1 MARNKSSVAGL
12 TIKDITRMTET
23 KFQSYSQSDQRKIV
37 SRLVSAANKRIR
49 SFERK
54 GIESP
59 AIMGVN
65 ETGGKFSIKGKDE
78 LGLLKELT
86 RVRGFLRN
94 PSSTIKGWQ
103 KVEKKTLEGLKQRGI
118 EVDKEHISDITYALG
133 QLSKE
138 RNLTR
143 AERYKILEKMSVL
156 LENNTD
162 MSTSEL
168 LSNVHSELDTIYRET
183 QDYYD
188 EASISD
194 FFTVR

>member
-1 MARNKSSVAGL
+1 MARTKSSVSGL

-23 KFQSYSQSDQRKIV
+23 KFQGYSASDQRKIV

-78 LGLLKELT
+78 SGLLKELT

-94 PSSTIKGWQ
+94 PSSTIKGWN
-103 KVEKKTLEGLKQRGI
+103 KVQNKTFEGLKQRGI
-118 EVDKEHISDITYALG
+118 DVQKEDIADITYALA
-133 QLSKE
+133 QISRE

-143 AERYKILEKMSVL
+143 AERYNILNKMSVL
-156 LENNTD
+156 LKNNAD

-168 LSNVHSELDTIYRET
+168 LSTVRGELDTIYKET
-183 QDYYD
+183 QDYYN

-194 FFTVR
+194 FFTVK

>member
-1 MARNKSSVAGL
+1 MSRAKTSVIGL

-49 SFERK
+49 SFEK
-54 GIESP
+54 GGIESP
-59 AIMGVN
+59 AIMGVA

-94 PSSTIKGWQ
+94 PTSTIKGWG
-103 KVEKKTLEGLKQRGI
+103 KVEKKTIEGLKQRGI
-118 EVDKEHISDITYALG
+118 EVQKEDIADITYALA
-133 QLSKE
+133 QLSRE
-138 RNLTR
+138 REMTR
-143 AERYKILEKMSVL
+143 AERYKVLEKMSAL
-156 LENNTD
+156 LKDNTD

-168 LSNVHSELDTIYRET
+168 LSNVRSELDTIYKET
-183 QDYYD
+183 QDYYN

-194 FFTVR
+194 FFPIK